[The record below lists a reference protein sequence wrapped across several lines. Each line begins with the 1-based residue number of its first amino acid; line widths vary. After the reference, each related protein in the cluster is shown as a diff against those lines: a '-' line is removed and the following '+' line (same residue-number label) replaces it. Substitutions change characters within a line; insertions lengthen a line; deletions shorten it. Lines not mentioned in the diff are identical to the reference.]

1 MTREELDWL
10 WQRVL
15 NESVQDGE
23 KYIRYHFAALV
34 AAHEREACAKMC
46 DAEKEIGGS
55 ETWYQCANELA
66 NKIRAK
72 KP

>member
-10 WQRVL
+10 WQRAM

-34 AAHEREACAKMC
+34 AATEREECARLCDGWTHADGNACA
-46 DAEKEIGGS
+46 DA
-55 ETWYQCANELA
+55 
-66 NKIRAK
+66 IRAR